1 MAEKL
6 LVVEDDTVFSD
17 VLRLILT
24 KSGFQVE
31 VAHSGKS
38 GLQKAY
44 ISNPDAVI
52 LDIMLPD
59 LDGWQLCSRLRD
71 MSDLPIIMLT
81 AFGSEQDLIKGL
93 NLGADEYIIKP
104 VTAEELLARV
114 RAVLRRKP
122 RLNSTDPKSEGHIF
136 TYDKLVVDFDRHKVM
151 VDGKRIHLSP
161 TEFRLLSVLIQ
172 SQRQTLSYELLLKE
186 VWGPEYSGEIDYLR
200 LCINHLRRKI
210 EKDPTKPVLIQN
222 EFSTGYQ
229 FG

>member
-6 LVVEDDTVFSD
+6 LVVEDDTVFSN
-17 VLRLILT
+17 VLWFILT

-31 VAHSGKS
+31 VANTGKS

-44 ISNPDAVI
+44 TCNPDAVI

-59 LDGWQLCSRLRD
+59 LDGWQICTRLRD
-71 MSDLPIIMLT
+71 MSDVPIIMLT
-81 AFGSEQDLIKGL
+81 AFGAEEDLIKGL

-104 VTAEELLARV
+104 VTTQELLARV

-122 RLNSTDPKSEGHIF
+122 RLSSDDLRSEGDIF
-136 TYDKLVVDFDRHKVM
+136 TYDKLVVDFGRHRVM

-161 TEFRLLSVLIQ
+161 TEFRLLSVLIL
-172 SQRQTLSYELLLKE
+172 RQQQMLSYEFLLEE
-186 VWGPEYSGEIDYLR
+186 VWGSEYRGEIDYLR
-200 LCINHLRRKI
+200 LCINHLQRKI